1 MSIFKVLEDKITK
14 QVEDYTEY
22 LSDFKGDAL
31 RGSEFMFY
39 ALSNIF
45 NDKSIEEIEVG
56 MVDSSYRKETYDYG
70 IDAVYIT
77 GSKEFIEQI
86 DQLDNYNE
94 DTKYN
99 IHLFQFKRGTGISQ
113 ADLLKFNS
121 GIEKI
126 LIDED
131 LKDTD
136 NLYFYNRML
145 ELDEIKRELYQTV
158 DTKKIKIICHIVF
171 GGVAENIAK
180 DKLLQEEITKIETTL
195 STNGYTNYEVRI
207 TDCQTLINSKANE
220 AEITDIIEYEKSLK
234 YITETSDNEKLNGFI
249 CILKGKEIAELVRKH
264 QSSIFEANIRDYYK
278 RSDLNNKITKTSSSA
293 DEAKYFWSYNNGLT
307 MTCRRVQELP
317 KDQYRLHNMQIV
329 NGCQTSNS
337 IYTAVKNKE
346 RVEELTNK
354 LKNGTELTKKEQEEL
369 ESKTEYQFN
378 EDTSILVKIIETKK
392 DDLIYRITETTNS
405 QTPIKAF
412 SLKANDDIQF
422 LIEEYLSSRDICYER
437 RLNFYKNK
445 GKKNIVNIQKLF
457 QLFTAQILIK
467 PSQVKTRPKS
477 MFISTYD
484 DVFPS
489 PSVVNMNYVLYLI
502 PIKVDL
508 YLSKKIREVQ
518 RSGGLG
524 DGYKDTILSYGK
536 FHLGCLILSSILKKE
551 YSKKGIVKNEDKILT
566 ELENNFTTHF
576 SDAVLNLEKILKS
589 FIGNR
594 KEAIIPGVRKTEL
607 DQRLMRYVNNR
618 K

>member
-14 QVEDYTEY
+14 QVEDYTAY
-22 LSDFKGDAL
+22 LGGITGDTLKGA
-31 RGSEFMFY
+31 EFMFY
-39 ALSNIF
+39 SLANIF
-45 NDKSIEEIEVG
+45 NDKTIDEIEMG
-56 MVDSSYRKETYDYG
+56 MVDSSYRKEKYDYG
-70 IDAVYIT
+70 IDAIYIT
-77 GSKEFIEQI
+77 GSREFIEQV
-86 DQLDNYNE
+86 DQLENYNE
-94 DTKYN
+94 DTKFC
-99 IHLFQFKRGTGISQ
+99 IHLFQFKRGAGISQ
-113 ADLLKFNS
+113 ADLLKFNN

-126 LIDED
+126 VVNED
-131 LKDTD
+131 LIDTD
-136 NLYFYNRML
+136 NLHFYNRMQD
-145 ELDEIKRELYQTV
+145 LDDVKRELYQTI
-158 DTKKIKIICHIVF
+158 DSSNIEIICHIVF
-171 GGVAENIAK
+171 GGVEANITN
-180 DKLLQEEITKIETTL
+180 DKLLQEELDKIKVTL
-195 STNGYTNYEVRI
+195 SSNGYTNNKIII
-207 TDCQTLINSKANE
+207 TDCQALINSKANE
-220 AEITDIIEYEKSLK
+220 AEITDIIGYEKSLK
-234 YITETSDNEKLNGFI
+234 YITEISESEKFNGFI

-278 RSDLNNKITKTSSSA
+278 RSDLNNKITKTSSSE
-293 DEAKYFWSYNNGLT
+293 DEAKYFWSFNNGLT

-317 KDQYRLHNMQIV
+317 KDQYKLHNMQIV

-346 RVEELTNK
+346 RVDELN
-354 LKNGTELTKKEQEEL
+354 LKVSGGMVLTKKEQEEL
-369 ESKTEYQFN
+369 DEKLGYQFN

-445 GKKNIVNIQKLF
+445 GKKNIINIQKLF
-457 QLFTAQILIK
+457 QLFTAQIFFK
-467 PSQVKTRPKS
+467 PSQVKTSPKS
-477 MFISTYD
+477 MFVNTYD

-489 PSVVNMNYVLYLI
+489 PSVTNMNYILYLI
-502 PIKVDL
+502 PIKIDL

-536 FHLGCLILSSILKKE
+536 FHLGCLILSSILKENYNKA
-551 YSKKGIVKNEDKILT
+551 GIVKNETIILT
-566 ELENNFTTHF
+566 ELEENFDTHF
-576 SDAVLNLEKILKS
+576 SDSIINLEKILKNL
-589 FIGNR
+589 IGNR
-594 KEAIIPGVRKTEL
+594 KESIIPGVRKTEL
-607 DQRLMRYVNNR
+607 DQKLAKFINNR